1 MLICGGSIE
10 ASEGTGSIVELD
22 ATGSIE
28 ELDAT
33 GSIEASEGTGL
44 IGESDGTGSIE
55 EAEGTGSEEAEGS
68 EEPFGSLAGREFSS
82 GVGSSV
88 GMLLSRFRSG
98 SDPTID
104 TVETAGSDRESVT
117 ETGEGV
123 EGTLSGEV

>member
-10 ASEGTGSIVELD
+10 ASEGTGSIVESEG
-22 ATGSIE
+22 TGSIE
-28 ELDAT
+28 E
-33 GSIEASEGTGL
+33 
-44 IGESDGTGSIE
+44 SDGTGLIE
-55 EAEGTGSEEAEGS
+55 EAEGTGSEETEGS

-82 GVGSSV
+82 GVGSSE

-123 EGTLSGEV
+123 EGALSGEV

>member
-10 ASEGTGSIVELD
+10 ASEETESEGTGSIE
-22 ATGSIE
+22 
-28 ELDAT
+28 
-33 GSIEASEGTGL
+33 
-44 IGESDGTGSIE
+44 ESDGTGSIGGSDGTGSTE
-55 EAEGTGSEEAEGS
+55 EAEGTGCSTEEAEGS
-68 EEPFGSLAGREFSS
+68 EEPFGSLMGKAFSR
-82 GVGSSV
+82 GMGSSV

-123 EGTLSGEV
+123 EGALSGDV

>member
-10 ASEGTGSIVELD
+10 ASEGTGSI
-22 ATGSIE
+22 
-28 ELDAT
+28 
-33 GSIEASEGTGL
+33 
-44 IGESDGTGSIE
+44 GESDGTGSIKASEGTGSIEESDGIGSIE
-55 EAEGTGSEEAEGS
+55 EAEGTCSEEAEGS
-68 EEPFGSLAGREFSS
+68 VEPFGSLVGTELSS
-82 GVGSSV
+82 GTGSSE

-123 EGTLSGEV
+123 EGALSGEV

>member
-10 ASEGTGSIVELD
+10 ASEGTGSIVESDGTGSLVESEG
-22 ATGSIE
+22 TGSIE
-28 ELDAT
+28 
-33 GSIEASEGTGL
+33 
-44 IGESDGTGSIE
+44 ESDGTGSIE
-55 EAEGTGSEEAEGS
+55 EAEGTGSEETEGS
-68 EEPFGSLAGREFSS
+68 EEPLARREFSS
-82 GVGSSV
+82 GVGSSE

-123 EGTLSGEV
+123 DGALSGEV